1 VITLHAL
8 GWYLSIFLWLYL
20 TGIGLPPC
28 PEEAGIIY
36 AAGVTALQ
44 PGVHWWFAWPATILG
59 IVCADA
65 TLYGL
70 GWWWGPH
77 LFEHRWV
84 QKLVKPERRRRF
96 EERFHGHG
104 IKILLTARLL
114 PPLRTGVFI
123 MAGAVRFPF
132 SRFLIADGIYAVIG
146 VGVFFFGSA
155 WLIDLLHQV
164 GHIVGHWLVYG
175 VAALVGLFLLYLYYR
190 RLRDR
195 ELKGDVKEP
204 ISVLEVGA
212 SANGD
217 GRKHGA
223 AVTHVPSEPEA

>member
-1 VITLHAL
+1 VITLHAF
-8 GWYLSIFLWLYL
+8 GWCLSIFLWLYL

-36 AAGVTALQ
+36 AATVTALQ
-44 PGVHWWFAWPATILG
+44 SGVHWWFSWPATILG

-70 GWWWGPH
+70 GWWWGPR
-77 LFEHRWV
+77 LFESRWV
-84 QKLVKPERRRRF
+84 KKLVKPERRRRF

-123 MAGAVRFPF
+123 MAGALRFSF
-132 SRFLIADGIYAVIG
+132 SRFLIADSIYAVLG
-146 VGVFFFGSA
+146 VGVFFFGST
-155 WLIDLLHQV
+155 WLINLIHHV

-175 VAALVGLFLLYLYYR
+175 VAVLVGSFLLYLYYR

-204 ISVLEVGA
+204 ISVLEVA
-212 SANGD
+212 PTANGD
-217 GRKHGA
+217 ARKHGA
-223 AVTHVPSEPEA
+223 SVGAHNVSEH